1 MVNETF
7 LAVVEFLQKLSHPC
21 IIRRYM
27 MRRHYRI
34 PLIVLAYTM
43 LALLFSISL
52 ANASA
57 LTGDYYK
64 VQWAGQP
71 DMQQGIDGVRVTGL
85 VQSSLGPNGLPVVS
99 ALGATRNPSIGSG
112 NITEVNAF
120 NEILWWTPGQYGA
133 TFEKTQVD
141 TLAFNFSTNFFPDG
155 QSGNGTYFRS
165 VHWSGTFNLAS
176 PGTATFTL
184 GADDDAWLFIDG
196 QLAVDCGGVKAL
208 LAAPTAVIG
217 LGAGT
222 HTVDLFFADR
232 NTVQSALQFSANV
245 ELQPVPEPMSMLLLG
260 LGLAGLAGVSR
271 RKF

>member
-1 MVNETF
+1 
-7 LAVVEFLQKLSHPC
+7 
-21 IIRRYM
+21 M
-27 MRRHYRI
+27 MRKHSRM
-34 PLIVLAYTM
+34 PMIVLAYAM
-43 LALLFSISL
+43 LALLFSVSL

-64 VQWAGQP
+64 IQWAGQP

-99 ALGATRNPSIGSG
+99 AFGQTRVGGSG
-112 NITEVNAF
+112 NIAEVNAITK
-120 NEILWWTPGQYGA
+120 EILWWTPGQFGA

-155 QSGNGTYFRS
+155 QSSNGTYFRS
-165 VHWSGTFNLAS
+165 AHWSGTFNLAS
-176 PGTATFTL
+176 PGSATFTL

-232 NTVQSALQFSANV
+232 NTVQSAIQFSANV

-260 LGLAGLAGVSR
+260 LGLVGLAGVSR

>member
-1 MVNETF
+1 MS
-7 LAVVEFLQKLSHPC
+7 KPS
-21 IIRRYM
+21 RM
-27 MRRHYRI
+27 S
-34 PLIVLAYTM
+34 LIVLAYTM
-43 LALLFSISL
+43 IALLFSFSL

-57 LTGDYYK
+57 LTGDYYQI
-64 VQWAGQP
+64 QWAGQP

-99 ALGATRNPSIGSG
+99 AFGATRVGGSG
-112 NITEVNAF
+112 NITEVNAS

-155 QSGNGTYFRS
+155 QSNNGTYFRS
-165 VHWSGTFNLAS
+165 VHWSGTFDLAS

-208 LAAPTAVIG
+208 LSAPTLVAG
-217 LGAGT
+217 LSAGT

-260 LGLAGLAGVSR
+260 LGLVGLAGVSR